1 VKSIYLCGNLGPK
14 VGMGHF
20 YRLLAFAELCGADF
34 QYFLAIPHAESIQKH
49 LPSWLK
55 TLEAPNIESLIKSI
69 TDPKNSLVVID
80 SYEATA
86 HWFVQLNDAGIKSIY
101 IDDLHSGF
109 QANAIINH
117 APGAE
122 KTSYSQDPKTV
133 FVGSDYAL
141 IRKEFFERK
150 RDKAVRE
157 NDTILICIGG
167 ADPEDLSFKIVTM
180 LRSIRPSAHLNVIL
194 GGAYQGQ
201 LLHTRMPNLLCH
213 HNLSSEQ
220 MITLID
226 ATQLAIAPA
235 STISMELC
243 ARRTAFACGYFVDNQ
258 KGIFKGLHKAN
269 VMQPLN
275 DLRDIHETKLRS
287 ALDALAD
294 SQTIEVHLYNQ
305 QKLVDGRSAE
315 RIRDIANKTLTQW
328 D

>member
-1 VKSIYLCGNLGPK
+1 
-14 VGMGHF
+14 MGHF

-34 QYFLAIPHAESIQKH
+34 QYFLAIPNAESVQKH

-69 TDPKNSLVVID
+69 TDPKNSMVVID
-80 SYEATA
+80 SYEATT
-86 HWFVQLNDAGIKSIY
+86 HWFDLLNASGIKSIY
-101 IDDLHSGF
+101 IDDLHANF
-109 QANAIINH
+109 KANAIINH

-141 IRKEFFERK
+141 IRKEFFEK
-150 RDKAVRE
+150 ERDRPVRE
-157 NDTILICIGG
+157 KDQILLCIGG
-167 ADPEDLSFKIVTM
+167 ADPEDLSFKIVSL
-180 LRSIRPSAHLNVIL
+180 LRSIRPSAQLNVIL
-194 GGAYQGQ
+194 GGSYQGQ
-201 LLHTRMPNLLCH
+201 LLHTRMPNVQCH
-213 HNLSSEQ
+213 HNLSSAQ
-220 MITLID
+220 MIALID
-226 ATQLAIAPA
+226 AAQVAIAPA

-243 ARRTAFACGYFVDNQ
+243 ARRTPFACGYFVENQ
-258 KGIFKGLHKAN
+258 RGIFKGLHKAN

-275 DLRDIHETKLRS
+275 DLRDLDETILRS

-294 SQTIEVHLYNQ
+294 SQTIEVHLHNQ

-315 RIRDIANKTLTQW
+315 RIRDIVHKTLTPW